1 MRKALGRGLEALIPQ
16 VAPQNESVRAPQES
30 AAKKIAISKIR
41 PNRLQPRKFF
51 DPEKLQELASSIRE
65 HGVAQPILVSYDEIS
80 ETYELIAGERRLR
93 AAELAGLKEIEII
106 VRNQT
111 SDKERLSL
119 AITENIQREDLNP
132 IETAQSYLKLIED
145 FSFSQV
151 ELTKILGKSK
161 SAVSNTLRLLD
172 LPEDMQQ
179 ALAEGKITEGHARA
193 LLAIEEDAERRRA
206 FTEMLERKMSVR
218 EAEALSRG
226 AKPSTPA
233 RAGTEKPA
241 DIRALENSLQEQ
253 LGTKVEIRTNA
264 QQNRGRLSIHFYSLE
279 DFDRILKIIK
289 K

>member
-1 MRKALGRGLEALIPQ
+1 MRKALGRGLDALIPQ
-16 VAPQNESVRAPQES
+16 AMPVTETQQKGEATPSQ
-30 AAKKIAISKIR
+30 KIPISKIR
-41 PNRLQPRKFF
+41 PNHLQPRKFF
-51 DPEKLQELASSIRE
+51 DSEKLQELAGSIRE

-93 AAELAGLKEIEII
+93 AAELAGLNEIEII
-106 VRNQT
+106 IKNPA
-111 SDKERLSL
+111 SDKDRLAL

-132 IETAQSYLKLIED
+132 VETAQSYLKMIQD
-145 FSFSQV
+145 FGFSQAD
-151 ELTKILGKSK
+151 LTKILGKSK

-172 LPEDMQQ
+172 LPDDMQR

-193 LLAIEEDAERRRA
+193 LLAVENEAARRRA
-206 FTEMLERKMSVR
+206 FAEMLEQKLSVR
-218 EAEALSRG
+218 AAEALAR
-226 AKPSTPA
+226 STKAAPAPA
-233 RAGTEKPA
+233 RAEKPA

-264 QQNRGRLSIHFYSLE
+264 QQNRGRVSIHFYSLE